1 MATYDI
7 KWLKDRLGTKFF
19 PVTHTTA
26 VRDNDG
32 ANLETL
38 LSQKQTTLVSGNN
51 IKTINNQSLLGSG
64 DLTIKSAPAEI
75 QMQAVRNQ
83 ESFEN
88 FSFINAG
95 TAYDILIENE
105 GNVIIT
111 VDVKEENEGELTST
125 GQVLYMRI
133 TDIIPEG
140 FICSVYNI
148 EEKYTL
154 LIGID
159 SQNEELTVTNVYSDL
174 GGGLQESDG
183 EVISAALND
192 LDQRLLNLN
201 SQTQEIGQKGDE
213 LYNGII
219 ENEKVVAS
227 ALNDLNNRV
236 DEVYGI
242 SSTALQPGDINI
254 DISNKAEKIKIENHS
269 SSETTFELT
278 PNVYHI
284 WPSAMSQLTLTLA
297 TPTDS
302 SIINEYMFEF
312 RTGTTASGVHTNLIL
327 PATIKWESSKG
338 DLIPQYDHIYQVS
351 IMNNVALWASVAY
364 N

>member
-75 QMQAVRNQ
+75 QMQAVTNQ
-83 ESFEN
+83 ESLEN
-88 FSFINAG
+88 FSFIDAG
-95 TAYDILIENE
+95 TAYDILVENE

-111 VDVKEENEGELTST
+111 VDVKEDNEGELTST

-133 TDIIPEG
+133 TDVTSEG

-148 EEKYTL
+148 DEKYTL
-154 LIGID
+154 VIGVD
-159 SQNEELTVTNVYSDL
+159 SQNEELTVTNVYTDL
-174 GGGLQESDG
+174 GGLQESDG

-192 LDQRLLNLN
+192 LDQRLLNVN
-201 SQTQEIGQKGDE
+201 NNIQDIQQQTQSATETLDQ
-213 LYNGII
+213 GIT

-227 ALNDLNNRV
+227 ALNNLNDRV
-236 DEVYGI
+236 EEAYGI
-242 SSTALQPGDINI
+242 AYTALQPGDLPEQ
-254 DISNKAEKIKIENHS
+254 EKGIPVVDHGTS
-269 SSETTFELT
+269 DTTFELT
-278 PNVYHI
+278 PNVFHKWGSI
-284 WPSAMSQLTLTLA
+284 SSLTLTLA
-297 TPTDS
+297 TPEDS
-302 SIINEYMFEF
+302 TILNEYMFEF
-312 RTGTTASGVHTNLIL
+312 TATTVGTFTLSL
-327 PATIKWESSKG
+327 PSTVVWEAG
-338 DLIPQYDHIYQVS
+338 RGEIPIRRGARYQIS
-351 IMNNVALWASVAY
+351 IVNNIALWLI
-364 N
+364 

>member
-32 ANLETL
+32 TNLETL

-75 QMQAVRNQ
+75 QMQAVINQ

-88 FSFINAG
+88 FSFIDAG
-95 TAYDILIENE
+95 TAYDILVENE

-111 VDVKEENEGELTST
+111 VDIKEDNEGELTST

-133 TDIIPEG
+133 TDVTSES
-140 FICSVYNI
+140 FVCSVYNI

-154 LIGID
+154 LIGVD
-159 SQNEELTVTNVYSDL
+159 SQNEELTVTNVYTDL

-192 LDQRLLNLN
+192 LDQRLLNVNNNIQDIQQQAQSATETLD
-201 SQTQEIGQKGDE
+201 Q
-213 LYNGII
+213 GIT

-227 ALNDLNNRV
+227 ALNDLNDRI
-236 DEVYGI
+236 EEAYGI
-242 SSTALQPGDINI
+242 AYTALQPGDLPEQ
-254 DISNKAEKIKIENHS
+254 EKGIPVVDHGTS
-269 SSETTFELT
+269 DTTFELT
-278 PNVYHI
+278 PNVFHKWGSI
-284 WPSAMSQLTLTLA
+284 SSLTLTLA
-297 TPTDS
+297 TPEDS
-302 SIINEYMFEF
+302 TILNEYMFEF
-312 RTGTTASGVHTNLIL
+312 TATNVGNFTLSLPSTVVWEAGRGEIPIRSG
-327 PATIKWESSKG
+327 AR
-338 DLIPQYDHIYQVS
+338 YQIS
-351 IMNNVALWASVAY
+351 IVNNIALWLI
-364 N
+364 

>member
-83 ESFEN
+83 ESLEN

-95 TAYDILIENE
+95 TAYDILVENE

-133 TDIIPEG
+133 TDVTSEG

-148 EEKYTL
+148 DEKYTL
-154 LIGID
+154 LIEVD
-159 SQNEELTVTNVYSDL
+159 SQNEELTVTNVYFDL
-174 GGGLQESDG
+174 GGLQESDG

-192 LDQRLLNLN
+192 LDQRILNLN

-236 DEVYGI
+236 DEVYEI
-242 SSTALQPGDINI
+242 SSTALQPGDISI

-269 SSETTFELT
+269 NSETTFELT

-302 SIINEYMFEF
+302 SIVNEYMFEF
-312 RTGTTASGVHTNLIL
+312 RSGITASGIQTSLTL
-327 PATIKWESSKG
+327 PANIKWESSKG
-338 DLIPQYDHIYQVS
+338 DLIIQYDHIYQVS
-351 IMNNVALWASVAY
+351 IINNVALWASVAY

>member
-32 ANLETL
+32 TNLETL

-75 QMQAVRNQ
+75 QMQAVKNQ

-88 FSFINAG
+88 FSFIDAG
-95 TAYDILIENE
+95 TAYDILVENE

-111 VDVKEENEGELTST
+111 VDIKEENEGELTST

-174 GGGLQESDG
+174 GLQESDG

-192 LDQRLLNLN
+192 LDQRLLNVN
-201 SQTQEIGQKGDE
+201 NNIQDIQQQTQSATETLDQ
-213 LYNGII
+213 GII
-219 ENEKVVAS
+219 ENEKVIAS
-227 ALNDLNNRV
+227 ALNDLNDRV
-236 DEVYGI
+236 EEAYGI
-242 SSTALQPGDINI
+242 AYTALQPGDIPEQ
-254 DISNKAEKIKIENHS
+254 EKGIPVVNHGTS
-269 SSETTFELT
+269 DLTFELT
-278 PNVYHI
+278 PNVFHKWDSI
-284 WPSAMSQLTLTLA
+284 PSLTLTLA
-297 TPTDS
+297 TPEDS
-302 SIINEYMFEF
+302 TILNEYMFEF
-312 RTGTTASGVHTNLIL
+312 TATNVGNSFTLSL
-327 PATIKWESSKG
+327 PSTVIWESG
-338 DLIPQYDHIYQVS
+338 RGEIPIRSGSRYQIS
-351 IMNNVALWASVAY
+351 IVNNIALWLLI